1 MAGADL
7 AILIVVLCALAS
19 VVVLFQTVSSHDRR
33 SEENVAKDLLENLP
47 VPVFVLDDDFRIIR
61 YNGLFE
67 SLVGKTPLER
77 FLYEVFRDH
86 KVIDALQTCKK
97 EGTASTPFYL
107 TPSAEKRSYYM
118 ILKRTN
124 GETIGTIEE
133 CTHGS
138 TKEDVELY
146 QKMLHELKTPLSS
159 VRLMLELLEEEE
171 DPLQRK
177 DLTTRIIDEMD
188 GLNQLTSDLALL
200 IKMDRGLVDRM
211 DKVNIVNLLSEVI
224 WQMSVLADNKR
235 VSIEAEIPSHSIFVE
250 GSKSL
255 LKSLFLNLLDNALK
269 YSPEKT
275 KITVTLQEQK
285 ENVLITV
292 ADEGEGIPEEQR
304 EKVFKDFYRATS
316 KADGL
321 GLGLGIALEVVKFHD
336 GRLWLQPNEPH
347 GLKVNVALR
356 KA

>member
-188 GLNQLTSDLALL
+188 RLNQLTSDLALL

-336 GRLWLQPNEPH
+336 GRLWLEPNEPH

>member
-188 GLNQLTSDLALL
+188 RLNQLTSDLALL

-275 KITVTLQEQK
+275 KINVTLQEQK
-285 ENVLITV
+285 ENVLIAV

>member
-97 EGTASTPFYL
+97 EGIASTPFYL

-336 GRLWLQPNEPH
+336 GRLWLEPNEPH

>member
-1 MAGADL
+1 
-7 AILIVVLCALAS
+7 
-19 VVVLFQTVSSHDRR
+19 
-33 SEENVAKDLLENLP
+33 
-47 VPVFVLDDDFRIIR
+47 
-61 YNGLFE
+61 
-67 SLVGKTPLER
+67 VGKTPLER

-188 GLNQLTSDLALL
+188 RLNQLTSDLALL

-336 GRLWLQPNEPH
+336 GRLWLEPNEPH

>member
-188 GLNQLTSDLALL
+188 RLNQLTSDLALL

-304 EKVFKDFYRATS
+304 EKVFQDFYRATS

>member
-1 MAGADL
+1 MGSADL
-7 AILIVVLCALAS
+7 ALLVVVFCALAT
-19 VVVLFQTVSSHDRR
+19 VVVLFQTVSIQDKRN
-33 SEENVAKDLLENLP
+33 EESITKDLLEDLP
-47 VPVFVLDDDFRIIR
+47 LPVFVLDSDFRIIR

-67 SLVGKTPLER
+67 SLVGKMPLEK

-86 KVIDALQTCKK
+86 KVIDALQTCQK

-107 TPSAEKRSYYM
+107 TPSAEKRSYYLL
-118 ILKRTN
+118 LKRTD
-124 GETIGTIEE
+124 GEIIGTIEE
-133 CTHGS
+133 CVHGS
-138 TKEDVELY
+138 SKEDIELY

-171 DPLQRK
+171 DTQQRK
-177 DLTTRIIDEMD
+177 DLTSRIIDEMD
-188 GLNQLTSDLALL
+188 RLNHLTSDLALL
-200 IKMDRGLVDRM
+200 VKMDRGLIDRM

-224 WQMSVLADNKR
+224 WQMSVLADYKK
-235 VSIEAEIPSHSIFVE
+235 VSIEAEIPSRSVFVV

-269 YSPEKT
+269 YSPERT
-275 KITVTLQEQK
+275 KITVTLQEQE

-304 EKVFKDFYRATS
+304 ERVFQDFYRATS

-336 GRLWLQPNEPH
+336 GRLWLEPNQPH

>member
-1 MAGADL
+1 MGSADL
-7 AILIVVLCALAS
+7 ALLVVLFCALATG
-19 VVVLFQTVSSHDRR
+19 VVLFQTVSTQDKRN
-33 SEENVAKDLLENLP
+33 EESITKDLLENLP
-47 VPVFVLDDDFRIIR
+47 LPVFVLDSDFRIIR

-67 SLVGKTPLER
+67 SLVGKIPLEK

-86 KVIDALQTCKK
+86 KVIDALQTCQK

-118 ILKRTN
+118 LLKRTN
-124 GETIGTIEE
+124 GEIIGTIEE
-133 CTHGS
+133 CVHGS
-138 TKEDVELY
+138 SKEDIELY

-171 DPLQRK
+171 DPQQRK
-177 DLTTRIIDEMD
+177 DLTSRIIDEMD
-188 GLNQLTSDLALL
+188 RLNHLTSDLALL
-200 IKMDRGLVDRM
+200 VKMDRGLIDRM

-224 WQMSVLADNKR
+224 WQMSVLADNKK
-235 VSIEAEIPSHSIFVE
+235 VSIEAEIPSRSVFVV

-255 LKSLFLNLLDNALK
+255 LKSLFINLLDNALK
-269 YSPEKT
+269 YSPERA
-275 KITVTLQEQK
+275 KITVTLQEQE

-304 EKVFKDFYRATS
+304 EKVFQDFYRATS

-336 GRLWLQPNEPH
+336 GRLWLEPNQPH

>member
-1 MAGADL
+1 MGSADL
-7 AILIVVLCALAS
+7 ALLVVVFCALAT
-19 VVVLFQTVSSHDRR
+19 VVVLFQTVSIQDKRN
-33 SEENVAKDLLENLP
+33 EESITKDLLEDLP
-47 VPVFVLDDDFRIIR
+47 LPVFVLDSDFRIIR

-67 SLVGKTPLER
+67 SLVGKMPLEK

-86 KVIDALQTCKK
+86 KVIDALQTCQK

-107 TPSAEKRSYYM
+107 TPSAEKRSYYLL
-118 ILKRTN
+118 LKRTD
-124 GETIGTIEE
+124 GEIIGTIEE
-133 CTHGS
+133 CVHGS
-138 TKEDVELY
+138 SKEDIELY

-171 DPLQRK
+171 DPQQRK
-177 DLTTRIIDEMD
+177 DLTSRIIDEMD
-188 GLNQLTSDLALL
+188 RLNHLTSDLALL
-200 IKMDRGLVDRM
+200 VKMDRGLIDRM

-224 WQMSVLADNKR
+224 WQMSVLADYKK
-235 VSIEAEIPSHSIFVE
+235 VSIEAEIPSRSVFVV

-269 YSPEKT
+269 YSPERT
-275 KITVTLQEQK
+275 KITVTLQEQE

-304 EKVFKDFYRATS
+304 ERVFQDFYRATS

-336 GRLWLQPNEPH
+336 GRLWLEPNQPH